1 MSDNASHDINAPP
14 PSSIAPCPTSQL
26 SRCPLTNTIWK
37 NSYEKT
43 YLHENTVS
51 EKSVQPLSTLI
62 IRHKS
67 GFLV

>member
-37 NSYEKT
+37 SNYEKT
-43 YLHENTVS
+43 YLHENTES
-51 EKSVQPLSTLI
+51 EKSVEYLSIFMIL
-62 IRHKS
+62 S
-67 GFLV
+67 

>member
-37 NSYEKT
+37 NNYEKIHL
-43 YLHENTVS
+43 YENSKS
-51 EKSVQPLSTLI
+51 EKSVQHLCILMTLS
-62 IRHKS
+62 
-67 GFLV
+67 